1 MKKLF
6 LLALALFMTLGLA
19 ACGGETNTPTESVSL
34 VDVTTESGV
43 SLKLPSDM
51 TLQENKSYISTK
63 TGDSAG
69 FGVTEDENPLS
80 KWKEENVLATY
91 QSKYKDVVVKSFENG
106 KQINGK
112 ESLVATVTLTTP
124 KGSPFT
130 MTLVMVADGNKKYI
144 ISFGYGSDNKDS
156 LLAKN
161 LQTCINSITIKTGE
175 GK

>member
-19 ACGGETNTPTESVSL
+19 ACGNTSTESESL
-34 VDVTTESGV
+34 VDITTEVGI

-51 TLQENKSYISTK
+51 TLQENKSYINTK
-63 TGDSAG
+63 TGDSVS

-91 QSKYKDVVVKSFENG
+91 QSKYKDVEVKSFENG

-112 ESLVATVTLTTP
+112 ESFVATVTLTTP
-124 KGSPFT
+124 NGNPFT
-130 MTLVMVADGNKKYI
+130 MTLVMVADGNKRYI
-144 ISFGYGSDNKDS
+144 INFGYGSDNKDS
-156 LLAKN
+156 TLAKN
-161 LQTCINSITIKTGE
+161 LQTCIDSITIKSA
-175 GK
+175 K